1 MRIRDRIGTDSKIS
15 VNSSSYKEIIKRL
28 IIYHGDHSRVRAK
41 DHNRMKVIQR
51 NLSGWFIP
59 KVSIQAITSYIL

>member
-1 MRIRDRIGTDSKIS
+1 MGADSKIS

-28 IIYHGDHSRVRAK
+28 IIYHSDHSRVRAK

-51 NLSGWFIP
+51 NLSG
-59 KVSIQAITSYIL
+59 